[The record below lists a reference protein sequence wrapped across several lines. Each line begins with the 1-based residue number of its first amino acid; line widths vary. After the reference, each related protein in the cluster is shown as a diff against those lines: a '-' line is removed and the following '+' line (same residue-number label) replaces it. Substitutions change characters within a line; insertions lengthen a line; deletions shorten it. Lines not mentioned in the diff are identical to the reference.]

1 MNGSPD
7 TGGQP
12 VALVIQRRIADD
24 GFAAFARWNGEVG
37 EVLKA
42 WPGFLNQEVVPPQPP
57 AHVDWVTIVRF
68 ASPAAARAW
77 LQSDVRAKLI
87 AEVQRFFVGSED
99 VHILPDTGVE
109 RDSAVSAVISFKV
122 PDGLEDA
129 FLKWQQRIQ
138 AAEAEFKGFLRHK
151 IERPIP
157 GLHDEWIVILSFDS
171 DANLNAW
178 LDSPLRQTLLKEGAR
193 FNAGMN
199 VKRASYGFNFWF
211 PAGKVQA
218 PEQGA
223 GLIWKSNLIVLLV
236 LYPVVY
242 LWGYFISAPLID
254 RNGVPVWLSLFVGNL
269 VSTQLLGWWL
279 VPAAF
284 KALDWWITPKAA
296 LGRQIAGYALLAAL
310 YAASMGLCALL
321 LAWHWGR

>member
-7 TGGQP
+7 RAGQP
-12 VALVIQRRIADD
+12 VALVIQRRIADE

-42 WPGFLNQEVVPPQPP
+42 WPGFLSQEVVPPQPP
-57 AHVDWVTIVRF
+57 AHVDWVTILRF

-77 LQSDVRAKLI
+77 LQSEVRARLI

-99 VHILPDTGVE
+99 VHILPDGGVQ

-157 GLHDEWIVILSFDS
+157 GLHDEWIIILSFDS

-178 LDSPLRQTLLKEGAR
+178 LDSPLRQTLLRDGAR
-193 FNAGMN
+193 FNAGMS

-211 PAGKVQA
+211 PAGKTQA
-218 PEQGA
+218 PEQGPA
-223 GLIWKSNLIVLLV
+223 LIWKSNLIVLLV
-236 LYPVVY
+236 LYPVVFF
-242 LWGYFISAPLID
+242 WGFFVSAPLID
-254 RNGVPVWLSLFVGNL
+254 GHGVPVWLSLFVGNL

-284 KALDWWITPKAA
+284 RALDWWIAPKAA

-310 YAASMGLCALL
+310 YAGSMGLYALL
-321 LAWHWGR
+321 IAWHWGR

>member
-1 MNGSPD
+1 MSASPD
-7 TGGQP
+7 TAGQP

-42 WPGFLNQEVVPPQPP
+42 WPGFLGQEVVPPQPP
-57 AHVDWVTIVRF
+57 AHVDWVTILRF
-68 ASPAAARAW
+68 ASPGAARAW
-77 LQSDVRAKLI
+77 LQSEARARLI
-87 AEVQRFFVGSED
+87 AEVQRFFIGSED
-99 VHILPDTGVE
+99 VHILPDSGVQ
-109 RDSAVSAVISFKV
+109 RDNAVSAVITFKV
-122 PDGLEDA
+122 PDEFEDS

-138 AAEAEFKGFLRHK
+138 AAEAEVKGFLRHK

-178 LDSPLRQTLLKEGAR
+178 LDSPVRQRLLKEGER

-199 VKRASYGFNFWF
+199 LKRASYGFNFWF
-211 PAGKVQA
+211 PAGTVQS
-218 PEQGA
+218 A

-236 LYPVVY
+236 LYPVVF

-254 RNGVPVWLSLFVGNL
+254 SHGVPVWLSLFVGNL

-284 KALDWWITPKAA
+284 KALDWWVTPKAA
-296 LGRQIAGYALLAAL
+296 ISRQIAGYALLVVL
-310 YAASMGLCALL
+310 YAASMGLYALL

>member
-1 MNGSPD
+1 MSTSPD
-7 TGGQP
+7 TAGQP
-12 VALVIQRRIADD
+12 VALVIQRRIADE

-37 EVLKA
+37 EALKA
-42 WPGFLNQEVVPPQPP
+42 WPGFLGQEVVPPQPP
-57 AHVDWVTIVRF
+57 AHVDWVTILRF

-77 LQSDVRAKLI
+77 LQSELRAKLI

-99 VHILPDTGVE
+99 VHILPDTGVQ

-122 PDGLEDA
+122 LDGLEDA

-157 GLHDEWIVILSFDS
+157 GLRDEWIVILSFDS

-178 LDSPLRQTLLKEGAR
+178 LGSPVRQTLLKEGER

-211 PAGKVQA
+211 PAGKTGA
-218 PEQGA
+218 PEQGPA
-223 GLIWKSNLIVLLV
+223 MIWKSNLIVLLV

-242 LWGYFISAPLID
+242 LSGALSSAGP
-254 RNGVPVWLSLFVGNL
+254 
-269 VSTQLLGWWL
+269 
-279 VPAAF
+279 
-284 KALDWWITPKAA
+284 
-296 LGRQIAGYALLAAL
+296 
-310 YAASMGLCALL
+310 
-321 LAWHWGR
+321 

>member
-7 TGGQP
+7 RAGLP

-42 WPGFLNQEVVPPQPP
+42 WPGFLGQEVVPPQPP
-57 AHVDWVTIVRF
+57 AHVDWVTVLRF

-77 LQSDVRAKLI
+77 LQSEVRAKLI
-87 AEVQRFFVGSED
+87 AEVQRYFVGSED

-122 PDGLEDA
+122 PVGLEDA
-129 FLKWQQRIQ
+129 FLAWQQRIQ

-157 GLHDEWIVILSFDS
+157 GLHDEWIVILSFDG
-171 DANLNAW
+171 DANLSAW

-211 PAGKVQA
+211 PAGKTQA
-218 PEQGA
+218 PEQSA

-236 LYPVVY
+236 LYPVV
-242 LWGYFISAPLID
+242 
-254 RNGVPVWLSLFVGNL
+254 
-269 VSTQLLGWWL
+269 
-279 VPAAF
+279 
-284 KALDWWITPKAA
+284 
-296 LGRQIAGYALLAAL
+296 
-310 YAASMGLCALL
+310 
-321 LAWHWGR
+321 

>member
-1 MNGSPD
+1 MARLSRPGGGAAATASACGLGDD
-7 TGGQP
+7 TAFLQP
-12 VALVIQRRIADD
+12 
-24 GFAAFARWNGEVG
+24 
-37 EVLKA
+37 
-42 WPGFLNQEVVPPQPP
+42 
-57 AHVDWVTIVRF
+57 
-68 ASPAAARAW
+68 SAARAW
-77 LQSDVRAKLI
+77 LQSDVRARLI

-99 VHILPDTGVE
+99 VHILPDTGVQ

-157 GLHDEWIVILSFDS
+157 GLHDEWIIILSFDS

-178 LDSPLRQTLLKEGAR
+178 LDSPLRQTLLKEGER

-211 PAGKVQA
+211 PAGKTPA
-218 PEQGA
+218 PEQGP
-223 GLIWKSNLIVLLV
+223 GFIWKSNLIVLLV

-242 LWGYFISAPLID
+242 LWGYFISRPLID
-254 RNGVPVWLSLFVGNL
+254 SHGVPVWLSLFVGNL

-284 KALDWWITPKAA
+284 RALDWWVRPTATIS
-296 LGRQIAGYALLAAL
+296 RQIAGYALLAAL
-310 YAASMGLCALL
+310 YVASMALYALL

>member
-1 MNGSPD
+1 M
-7 TGGQP
+7 
-12 VALVIQRRIADD
+12 
-24 GFAAFARWNGEVG
+24 
-37 EVLKA
+37 
-42 WPGFLNQEVVPPQPP
+42 
-57 AHVDWVTIVRF
+57 
-68 ASPAAARAW
+68 
-77 LQSDVRAKLI
+77 
-87 AEVQRFFVGSED
+87 
-99 VHILPDTGVE
+99 
-109 RDSAVSAVISFKV
+109 VSAVISFKV

-138 AAEAEFKGFLRHK
+138 AAEAEFRGFLRHK

-178 LDSPLRQTLLKEGAR
+178 LDSPLRQTLLEEGAR

-211 PAGKVQA
+211 PAGKTQA
-218 PEQGA
+218 PEQGP

-254 RNGVPVWLSLFVGNL
+254 SHGVPVWLSLFVGNL
-269 VSTQLLGWWL
+269 VSTQLLGWFL

-284 KALDWWITPKAA
+284 RALDWWIKPKAA

-310 YAASMGLCALL
+310 YAGSMGLYALL